1 MNESIEEIKLVKDV
15 IIRNDLIK
23 RLSNELGVIESEIL
37 NRFDQISPRKVAA
50 SKDSNSEET
59 SIRNF
64 DSKSDIAQL
73 EILKLLIHNA
83 ALADKINISLLDNKA
98 LLQYC

>member
-1 MNESIEEIKLVKDV
+1 MDT
-15 IIRNDLIK
+15 
-23 RLSNELGVIESEIL
+23 
-37 NRFDQISPRKVAA
+37 
-50 SKDSNSEET
+50 EET

-83 ALADKINISLLDNKA
+83 ALADKINTSLFDNK
-98 LLQYC
+98 LCFNIV

>member
-37 NRFDQISPRKVAA
+37 NRFDKISPRKVSANKVNDA
-50 SKDSNSEET
+50 EET

-73 EILKLLIHNA
+73 EILKF
-83 ALADKINISLLDNKA
+83 
-98 LLQYC
+98 